1 MKITHD
7 DTTFTMTSL
16 HWTGIYPIGELP
28 KWLAFYRRQRRDFPK
43 AGTAYDA
50 AIEGLEK
57 LADQLKVDVEPAQPV
72 SLRSSPRGSDNQ

>member
-7 DTTFTMTSL
+7 DTTFTMSGL
-16 HWTGIYPIGELP
+16 HWTAAYPIEELP

-57 LADQLKVDVEPAQPV
+57 LANQLRVEVEPSQPA
-72 SLRSSPRGSDNQ
+72 SP